1 MSRSI
6 RTIATVIAVLGLM
19 LASIVGA
26 ASQDGDK
33 PKVSVGTVAYT
44 EQVIMGELLSLI
56 LEDAGYEVERTFN
69 LASEAMLHQA
79 HTSGEVDVSVQY
91 TGSGLVGILGMEVPE
106 PTVNDA
112 GTPVSIP
119 EQSYDIVSREFDEQ
133 FGLIWLD
140 QLGFNNTY
148 ALLVTRDTAEEYD
161 LEAISDLREHA
172 GELTLGS
179 DVPFPAR
186 PDGLPALEEGYDME
200 FDDVVTMDVGLLY
213 SSVDQGEVDVIV
225 GYSTDGR
232 IPLLDLVILED
243 DLDHFPP
250 YHAAPVVDAE
260 LLEANPEIADLFN
273 QLGGLFDD
281 EIMARMNYEVDEENR
296 EPRDVAR
303 EFLEEQG
310 IIGGE

>member
-1 MSRSI
+1 M
-6 RTIATVIAVLGLM
+6 M
-19 LASIVGA
+19 LASMVGA
-26 ASQDGDK
+26 ASQDDK
-33 PKVSVGTVAYT
+33 PTVSVGTVAYT

-56 LEDAGYEVERTFN
+56 LEDAGYDVDRTFN

-79 HTSGEVDVSVQY
+79 HMSGEVDASVQY
-91 TGSGLVGILGMEVPE
+91 TGSGLVGILAMDVPE
-106 PTVNDA
+106 ATVNDL

-119 EQSYDIVSREFDEQ
+119 EQAYEIVSQEFPEQ
-133 FGLIWLD
+133 FGLVWLD

-148 ALLVTRDTAEEYD
+148 ALLVTRETAEEYG
-161 LEAISDLREHA
+161 LETMSDLREHA

-186 PDGLPALEEGYDME
+186 PDGLPALEEGYDLE
-200 FDDVVTMDVGLLY
+200 FGDVITMDVGLLY
-213 SSVDQGEVDVIV
+213 SSVDLGEVDVIV

-250 YHAAPVVDAE
+250 YYAAPVVDQE
-260 LLEANPEIADLFN
+260 LLDENPEIADLFN
-273 QLGGLFDD
+273 QLAGLFDD
-281 EIMARMNYEVDEENR
+281 QMMAEMNYQVDEENR

-303 EFLEEQG
+303 EFLEEVG
-310 IIGGE
+310 IIGGDA

>member
-1 MSRSI
+1 
-6 RTIATVIAVLGLM
+6 
-19 LASIVGA
+19 
-26 ASQDGDK
+26 
-33 PKVSVGTVAYT
+33 
-44 EQVIMGELLSLI
+44 
-56 LEDAGYEVERTFN
+56 
-69 LASEAMLHQA
+69 
-79 HTSGEVDVSVQY
+79 
-91 TGSGLVGILGMEVPE
+91 
-106 PTVNDA
+106 
-112 GTPVSIP
+112 
-119 EQSYDIVSREFDEQ
+119 
-133 FGLIWLD
+133 
-140 QLGFNNTY
+140 
-148 ALLVTRDTAEEYD
+148 
-161 LEAISDLREHA
+161 
-172 GELTLGS
+172 
-179 DVPFPAR
+179 
-186 PDGLPALEEGYDME
+186 ME

-260 LLEANPEIADLFN
+260 LLEANPEIADLVN